1 MLSPKA
7 FDHIFEACED
17 LFGPLATLAL
27 ESLEELQS
35 QAPLDSPGGGGLS
48 KPYPKPPNPKP

>member
-35 QAPLDSPGGGGLS
+35 QAPLDSPGGGGGAVETV
-48 KPYPKPPNPKP
+48 P